1 MGREPS
7 VETLASLVSKTLFAR
22 RFYPYG
28 SFNIVCGLNAE
39 GKSMVANYDGIGS
52 FCFSEYFA
60 LGTSSQMMVPVL
72 DTMMKGY
79 HHIEKSPKPTIDQAV
94 SKLNDL
100 LNSCAERD
108 INTGDGLEF
117 VILRPGQ
124 APEKRFFKMRGD

>member
-7 VETLASLVSKTLFAR
+7 VETLGSLVSKTLFAR

-28 SFNIVCGLNAE
+28 SFNIVCGINAKGE
-39 GKSMVANYDGIGS
+39 SMVANYDGIGS

-72 DTMMKGY
+72 DTMMKGIFYLKIIILGY

-108 INTGDGLEF
+108 INTG
-117 VILRPGQ
+117 I
-124 APEKRFFKMRGD
+124 

>member
-7 VETLASLVSKTLFAR
+7 VETLAMLVSRTLFAR
-22 RFYPYG
+22 RFFPYG
-28 SFNIVCGLNAE
+28 SFNIVCGINADGE
-39 GKSMVANYDGIGS
+39 AKVCNYDGIGS

-60 LGTSSQMMVPVL
+60 LGSSSQMMVPVL
-72 DTMMKGY
+72 DTMMTGY

-117 VILRPGQ
+117 IILRPGKE
-124 APEKRFFKMRGD
+124 AEKRFFKMRGD